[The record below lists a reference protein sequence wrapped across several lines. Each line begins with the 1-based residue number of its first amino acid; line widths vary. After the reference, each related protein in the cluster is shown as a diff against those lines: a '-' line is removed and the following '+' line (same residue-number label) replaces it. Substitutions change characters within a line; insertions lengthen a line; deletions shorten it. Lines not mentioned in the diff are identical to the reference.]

1 VNVTDAA
8 YATVHDYPGGSDS
21 LAPRLGT
28 SGAVLRNKVNPNND
42 RNTLALEEADQ
53 LMGIS
58 GDYRILQALAANHGF
73 LLQRADGNPGK
84 GSADTI
90 LTCILALSMREG
102 ALSEIVSKALADN
115 LISPREKRDIEAACH
130 ALQAAVIDFARC
142 LPSAPQEGAPA

>member
-1 VNVTDAA
+1 MNVTDAA

-73 LLQRADGNPGK
+73 LLQRADGEPGQG
-84 GSADTI
+84 GSASI

-102 ALSEIVSKALADN
+102 ALSEIVSQALADN
-115 LISPREKRDIEAACH
+115 LISPREKKQIEAACH

-142 LPSAPQEGAPA
+142 LPGAPQEGAPA